1 MGCEGFDERSTA
13 VELFFSTLASLL
25 SFFGGLSLLRSILQK
40 KGGQKEYPAR
50 VQSSNYIRIS
60 SIVSWVA
67 ITDMLWGLC
76 YTTMFAWLFFERPPN
91 RCDYATYTNGQYLLL
106 ASGSSFVG
114 ASCGYTLMVGYQLL
128 KILRNS
134 ERNLQYDD
142 NPNPTITLTSNP
154 LPRALTLILILTLNL
169 TLTLTLTLYP
179 ATTHL
184 NPNPNSN
191 PNRNPNSNP

>member
-1 MGCEGFDERSTA
+1 MACEGFDERSTA
-13 VELFFSTLASLL
+13 IELLFSTLFSLL

-40 KGGQKEYPAR
+40 KGRQKK
-50 VQSSNYIRIS
+50 SSNFVRIS

-91 RCDYATYTNGQYLLL
+91 RCDYTTYTDGQYLLL

-114 ASCGYTLMVGYQLL
+114 ASCGYTLMLGYQLL

-134 ERNLQYDD
+134 ERKLLQYD
-142 NPNPTITLTSNP
+142 NPNPHHNPDLQPLAISPNPNPNPNPKSNP
-154 LPRALTLILILTLNL
+154 NANL
-169 TLTLTLTLYP
+169 
-179 ATTHL
+179 
-184 NPNPNSN
+184 NPNSN
-191 PNRNPNSNP
+191 PKPNSNPNP